1 MSETNTNTNG
11 TNTNTNGTNAD
22 TNVQSNGNNNNA
34 QKNDNTN
41 QQTGTQQ
48 NNNVDVEKVKGDAVA
63 EYLKYLGVE
72 DSESLQAIVKKAK
85 EDEEANKTDLQK
97 KDDALTETTKELV
110 TEREARVIAEAKL
123 SAIQL
128 GAKPELVDDLVIVA
142 KAKVTKEKDINA
154 VIAEMKDSTNGKIYF
169 VTSDEEENETNKK
182 GTVTRSRVKVK
193 KTTEQNKQGTN
204 GDSNS
209 VDSKYTGT
217 MAERLLAGR
226 KAVKSH
232 YFK

>member
-1 MSETNTNTNG
+1 MSETNTNTDAQN
-11 TNTNTNGTNAD
+11 NE
-22 TNVQSNGNNNNA
+22 NNNNE
-34 QKNDNTN
+34 QQNNNTN
-41 QQTGTQQ
+41 QQTSTQQ
-48 NNNVDVEKVKGDAVA
+48 NANNVDVEKVKGDAVA
-63 EYLKYLGVE
+63 EYLKSLGVE

-97 KDDALTETTKELV
+97 KDDALTATTKELV

-169 VTSDEEENETNKK
+169 ATDEDETNKK
-182 GTVTRSRVKVK
+182 GTVTRSRVKK
-193 KTTEQNKQGTN
+193 ATEQNKQGTN
-204 GDSNS
+204 GDSNNG
-209 VDSKYTGT
+209 DSKYAGT

>member
-1 MSETNTNTNG
+1 MSEVNTNTNG
-11 TNTNTNGTNAD
+11 ANGEQ
-22 TNVQSNGNNNNA
+22 NVQNNNANNNNS
-34 QKNDNTN
+34 QQNNNTN
-41 QQTGTQQ
+41 QQTSTQQ
-48 NNNVDVEKVKGDAVA
+48 NNNVDVEKVKGDAIA
-63 EYLKYLGVE
+63 EYLKSLGVE
-72 DSESLQAIVKKAK
+72 NSDSLQAIVKKAK

-97 KDDALTETTKELV
+97 KDDALTATTKELV
-110 TEREARVIAEAKL
+110 NEREARVIAEAKL

-142 KAKVTKEKDINA
+142 KAKVTKDKDINA

-169 VTSDEEENETNKK
+169 ATKEDETNKK
-182 GTVTRSRVKVK
+182 GTVTRSRVK
-193 KTTEQNKQGTN
+193 KTMEQNKQGTN
-204 GDSNS
+204 ENSNNG
-209 VDSKYTGT
+209 DSKYAGT

>member
-1 MSETNTNTNG
+1 METNTNTN
-11 TNTNTNGTNAD
+11 
-22 TNVQSNGNNNNA
+22 VQNN
-34 QKNDNTN
+34 NTN
-41 QQTGTQQ
+41 QQTSTQQNNSNNNNSQQSNNASQQTSTQQ
-48 NNNVDVEKVKGDAVA
+48 NNNVDVEKVKGDAIS
-63 EYLKYLGVE
+63 EYLKSLGVE
-72 DSESLQAIVKKAK
+72 NSDSLQAIVKKAK

-97 KDDALTETTKELV
+97 KDDELTATTKELV
-110 TEREARVIAEAKL
+110 NEREARVIAEAKL

-142 KAKVTKEKDINA
+142 KAKVTKDKDINA

-169 VTSDEEENETNKK
+169 STSDEEDNETNKK
-182 GTVTRSRVKVK
+182 GTVTRSRVK
-193 KTTEQNKQGTN
+193 KTTEQNKQSTNGESNN
-204 GDSNS
+204 GDS
-209 VDSKYTGT
+209 KYAGT

>member
-1 MSETNTNTNG
+1 MSENI
-11 TNTNTNGTNAD
+11 D
-22 TNVQSNGNNNNA
+22 NNA
-34 QKNDNTN
+34 QGTGGDDNTQNNDTN
-41 QQTGTQQ
+41 QQTTTQQ

-63 EYLKYLGVE
+63 EYLKSLGVE
-72 DSESLQAIVKKAK
+72 DSESLQVIVKKAK

-97 KDDALTETTKELV
+97 KDDALTATTKELV

-154 VIAEMKDSTNGKIYF
+154 VIVEMKDSTNGKIYF
-169 VTSDEEENETNKK
+169 ATDEDEANKK
-182 GTVTRSRVKVK
+182 GTVTRSRVK

-204 GDSNS
+204 GDSNNG
-209 VDSKYTGT
+209 DSKYAGT

>member
-11 TNTNTNGTNAD
+11 TNTEPNTQNNNA
-22 TNVQSNGNNNNA
+22 NNNNS
-34 QKNDNTN
+34 
-41 QQTGTQQ
+41 QQ
-48 NNNVDVEKVKGDAVA
+48 NNNVDVEKVKGDAIT
-63 EYLKYLGVE
+63 EYLKSLGVE
-72 DSESLQAIVKKAK
+72 NSDSLQAIVKKAK

-97 KDDALTETTKELV
+97 KDDELTATTKELV
-110 TEREARVIAEAKL
+110 NEREARVIAEAKL

-142 KAKVTKEKDINA
+142 KAKVTKDKDINA
-154 VIAEMKDSTNGKIYF
+154 VIAEMKDSTNGKTYF

-182 GTVTRSRVKVK
+182 GTVTRSRVK

-204 GDSNS
+204 ENSNNG
-209 VDSKYTGT
+209 DSKYAGT

>member
-11 TNTNTNGTNAD
+11 TNGETNAQ
-22 TNVQSNGNNNNA
+22 NNINNNNT
-34 QKNDNTN
+34 QQNNNTN
-41 QQTGTQQ
+41 QQTSIQQ
-48 NNNVDVEKVKGDAVA
+48 NANNVDVEKVKGDAVA
-63 EYLKYLGVE
+63 EYLKSLGVE

-97 KDDALTETTKELV
+97 KDDALTATTKELV

-128 GAKPELVDDLVIVA
+128 GAKLELVDDLVIVA

-169 VTSDEEENETNKK
+169 ATDEDETNKK
-182 GTVTRSRVKVK
+182 GTVTRSRVKK
-193 KTTEQNKQGTN
+193 ATEQNKQGTN
-204 GDSNS
+204 GDSNNG
-209 VDSKYTGT
+209 DSKYAGT

>member
-1 MSETNTNTNG
+1 MSENI
-11 TNTNTNGTNAD
+11 D
-22 TNVQSNGNNNNA
+22 NNA
-34 QKNDNTN
+34 QGTGGDDNTQNNDTN
-41 QQTGTQQ
+41 QQTSTQQ

-63 EYLKYLGVE
+63 EYLKSLGVE

-97 KDDALTETTKELV
+97 KDDALTATTKELI

-154 VIAEMKDSTNGKIYF
+154 VIAEMKDSINGKIYF
-169 VTSDEEENETNKK
+169 ATDEDETNKK
-182 GTVTRSRVKVK
+182 GTVTRSRVKK
-193 KTTEQNKQGTN
+193 ATEQNKQGTN
-204 GDSNS
+204 GDSNNG
-209 VDSKYTGT
+209 DSKYAGT

>member
-1 MSETNTNTNG
+1 MSETNTNT
-11 TNTNTNGTNAD
+11 D
-22 TNVQSNGNNNNA
+22 VQDNENNNNE
-34 QKNDNTN
+34 QQNNNTN
-41 QQTGTQQ
+41 QQTSTQQ
-48 NNNVDVEKVKGDAVA
+48 NNNVDVEKVKGDAIA
-63 EYLKYLGVE
+63 EYLKSLGVE
-72 DSESLQAIVKKAK
+72 NSDSLQAIVKKAK

-97 KDDALTETTKELV
+97 KDDALTATTKELV
-110 TEREARVIAEAKL
+110 NEREARVIAEAKL

-142 KAKVTKEKDINA
+142 KAKVTKDKDINA

-169 VTSDEEENETNKK
+169 VTNDEEEDETNKK
-182 GTVTRSRVKVK
+182 GTVTRSRVK

-204 GDSNS
+204 GDSNNG
-209 VDSKYTGT
+209 DSKYAGT

>member
-11 TNTNTNGTNAD
+11 TNGETNAQND
-22 TNVQSNGNNNNA
+22 INNNNT
-34 QKNDNTN
+34 QQNNNTN
-41 QQTGTQQ
+41 QQTSTQQ
-48 NNNVDVEKVKGDAVA
+48 NANNVDVEKVKGDAVA
-63 EYLKYLGVE
+63 EYLKSLGVE

-97 KDDALTETTKELV
+97 KDDALTATTKDLV

-154 VIAEMKDSTNGKIYF
+154 VIVEMKDSTNGKIYF
-169 VTSDEEENETNKK
+169 ATDEDETNKK
-182 GTVTRSRVKVK
+182 GTVTRSRVKK
-193 KTTEQNKQGTN
+193 ATEQNKQGTN
-204 GDSNS
+204 GDSNNG
-209 VDSKYTGT
+209 DSKYAGT

>member
-1 MSETNTNTNG
+1 MSETNISTDAQNNE
-11 TNTNTNGTNAD
+11 
-22 TNVQSNGNNNNA
+22 NNNNE
-34 QKNDNTN
+34 QQDNNTK
-41 QQTGTQQ
+41 QQTSTQQ
-48 NNNVDVEKVKGDAVA
+48 KNNVDVEKVKGDAVA
-63 EYLKYLGVE
+63 EYLKSLGVE

-85 EDEEANKTDLQK
+85 EDEEANKSDLQK
-97 KDDALTETTKELV
+97 KDDALTATTKELV

-142 KAKVTKEKDINA
+142 KAKVTKDKDINA

-169 VTSDEEENETNKK
+169 ATGDEDETNKK
-182 GTVTRSRVKVK
+182 GTVTRSRVK

-204 GDSNS
+204 G
-209 VDSKYTGT
+209 DSKYTGT

>member
-1 MSETNTNTNG
+1 MSE

-22 TNVQSNGNNNNA
+22 TNVQNNANNNNA
-34 QKNDNTN
+34 QQNNNTN
-41 QQTGTQQ
+41 QQTSTQQ
-48 NNNVDVEKVKGDAVA
+48 NANNVDVEKVKGDAVA
-63 EYLKYLGVE
+63 EYLKSLGVE

-169 VTSDEEENETNKK
+169 ATDEDETNKK
-182 GTVTRSRVKVK
+182 GTVTRSRVN

-204 GDSNS
+204 GDSNNG
-209 VDSKYTGT
+209 DSKYAGT

>member
-1 MSETNTNTNG
+1 MSENIDN
-11 TNTNTNGTNAD
+11 
-22 TNVQSNGNNNNA
+22 NVQGTGGDDNTQNN
-34 QKNDNTN
+34 DTN
-41 QQTGTQQ
+41 QQTSTQQ
-48 NNNVDVEKVKGDAVA
+48 NNNVDVEKVKGDAIA
-63 EYLKYLGVE
+63 EYLKSLGVE
-72 DSESLQAIVKKAK
+72 NSDSLQAIVKKAK

-97 KDDALTETTKELV
+97 KDDALTATTKELV
-110 TEREARVIAEAKL
+110 TEREARAIAEAKL

-128 GAKPELVDDLVIVA
+128 GAKLELVDDLVIVA

-154 VIAEMKDSTNGKIYF
+154 VITEMKDSTNGKIYF
-169 VTSDEEENETNKK
+169 VTDEDETNKK
-182 GTVTRSRVKVK
+182 GTVTRSRVK

-204 GDSNS
+204 GDSNNG
-209 VDSKYTGT
+209 DSKYAGT

>member
-11 TNTNTNGTNAD
+11 TNGETNAQ
-22 TNVQSNGNNNNA
+22 NNINNNNT
-34 QKNDNTN
+34 QQNNNTN
-41 QQTGTQQ
+41 QQTSTQQ
-48 NNNVDVEKVKGDAVA
+48 NANNVDVEKVKGDAVA
-63 EYLKYLGVE
+63 EYLKSLGVE

-97 KDDALTETTKELV
+97 KDDALTATTKELV

-128 GAKPELVDDLVIVA
+128 GAKPELVDDLVIIA

-154 VIAEMKDSTNGKIYF
+154 VIVEMKDSTNGKIYF
-169 VTSDEEENETNKK
+169 ATDEDETNKK
-182 GTVTRSRVKVK
+182 GTVTRLRVK

-204 GDSNS
+204 GDSNNG
-209 VDSKYTGT
+209 DSKYAGT

>member
-11 TNTNTNGTNAD
+11 TNGEQNIQQNN
-22 TNVQSNGNNNNA
+22 SNNNNS
-34 QKNDNTN
+34 QQNNNTS
-41 QQTGTQQ
+41 QQTSTQQ
-48 NNNVDVEKVKGDAVA
+48 NNNVDVEKVKGDAIA
-63 EYLKYLGVE
+63 EYLKSLGVE
-72 DSESLQAIVKKAK
+72 NSDSLQAIVKKAK

-97 KDDALTETTKELV
+97 KDDELTATTKELV
-110 TEREARVIAEAKL
+110 NEREARVIAEAKL

-142 KAKVTKEKDINA
+142 KAKVTKDKDINA

-182 GTVTRSRVKVK
+182 GTVTRSRVK

-204 GDSNS
+204 ENSNNG
-209 VDSKYTGT
+209 DSKYAGT

>member
-1 MSETNTNTNG
+1 MSENIDN
-11 TNTNTNGTNAD
+11 
-22 TNVQSNGNNNNA
+22 NVQGTGGDDNTQNN
-34 QKNDNTN
+34 DTN
-41 QQTGTQQ
+41 QQTSTQQ
-48 NNNVDVEKVKGDAVA
+48 NNNVDVEKVKGDAIA
-63 EYLKYLGVE
+63 EYLKSLGVE
-72 DSESLQAIVKKAK
+72 NSDSLQAIVKKAK

-97 KDDALTETTKELV
+97 KDDALTATTKELV

-128 GAKPELVDDLVIVA
+128 GAKLELVDDLVIVA

-154 VIAEMKDSTNGKIYF
+154 VITEMKDSTNGKIYF
-169 VTSDEEENETNKK
+169 VTDEDETNKK
-182 GTVTRSRVKVK
+182 GTVTRSRVK

-204 GDSNS
+204 GDSNNG
-209 VDSKYTGT
+209 DSKYAGT

>member
-1 MSETNTNTNG
+1 MSETNTNT
-11 TNTNTNGTNAD
+11 D
-22 TNVQSNGNNNNA
+22 VQNNENNNNE
-34 QKNDNTN
+34 QQNNNTN
-41 QQTGTQQ
+41 QQTSTQQ

-63 EYLKYLGVE
+63 EYLKSLGVE

-97 KDDALTETTKELV
+97 KDDALTATTRELV

-154 VIAEMKDSTNGKIYF
+154 VIVEMKDSTNGKIYF
-169 VTSDEEENETNKK
+169 ATEEEENETNKK
-182 GTVTRSRVKVK
+182 GTVTRSRVK

-204 GDSNS
+204 ENSNNG
-209 VDSKYTGT
+209 DSKYAGT

>member
-1 MSETNTNTNG
+1 MSETNTNG
-11 TNTNTNGTNAD
+11 TNEE
-22 TNVQSNGNNNNA
+22 TNVQNNANNNNT
-34 QKNDNTN
+34 QQNNNTN
-41 QQTGTQQ
+41 QQTSTQQ

-63 EYLKYLGVE
+63 EYLKSLGVE
-72 DSESLQAIVKKAK
+72 SSESLQAIVKKAK
-85 EDEEANKTDLQK
+85 DDEEANKSDLQK
-97 KDDALTETTKELV
+97 KDDELTATTKELV

-142 KAKVTKEKDINA
+142 KAKVTKDKDINA
-154 VIAEMKDSTNGKIYF
+154 VIVEMKDSTNGKIYF
-169 VTSDEEENETNKK
+169 ATEEDETNKK
-182 GTVTRSRVKVK
+182 GTVTRSRVK
-193 KTTEQNKQGTN
+193 KTTEQNKQSTNENSNN
-204 GDSNS
+204 GDS
-209 VDSKYTGT
+209 KYAGT

>member
-1 MSETNTNTNG
+1 MSETNTNT
-11 TNTNTNGTNAD
+11 D
-22 TNVQSNGNNNNA
+22 VQNNENNNNE
-34 QKNDNTN
+34 QQNNNTS
-41 QQTGTQQ
+41 QQTNTQQ
-48 NNNVDVEKVKGDAVA
+48 NNNVDVEKVKGDAIA
-63 EYLKYLGVE
+63 EYLKSLGVE
-72 DSESLQAIVKKAK
+72 NSDSLQAIVKKAK

-97 KDDALTETTKELV
+97 KDDALTATTKELV
-110 TEREARVIAEAKL
+110 DEREARVIAEAKL

-142 KAKVTKEKDINA
+142 KAKVTKDKDINA

-169 VTSDEEENETNKK
+169 VTSDEEESETNKK
-182 GTVTRSRVKVK
+182 GTVTRSRVK
-193 KTTEQNKQGTN
+193 KTTEQNKQGANENSNN
-204 GDSNS
+204 GDS
-209 VDSKYTGT
+209 KYAGT

>member
-11 TNTNTNGTNAD
+11 TNGETNAQ
-22 TNVQSNGNNNNA
+22 NNINNNNT
-34 QKNDNTN
+34 QQNNNTN
-41 QQTGTQQ
+41 QQTSTQQ
-48 NNNVDVEKVKGDAVA
+48 NANNVDVEKVKGDAVA
-63 EYLKYLGVE
+63 EYLKSLGVE
-72 DSESLQAIVKKAK
+72 NSDSLQAIVKKAK

-97 KDDALTETTKELV
+97 KDDALTATTKELV

-169 VTSDEEENETNKK
+169 ATDEDETNKK
-182 GTVTRSRVKVK
+182 GTVTRSRVK

-204 GDSNS
+204 GDSNNG
-209 VDSKYTGT
+209 DSKYAGT

>member
-11 TNTNTNGTNAD
+11 TNTEPNTQNNNA
-22 TNVQSNGNNNNA
+22 NNNNA
-34 QKNDNTN
+34 QQNSNTN
-41 QQTGTQQ
+41 QQTSTQQ
-48 NNNVDVEKVKGDAVA
+48 NNNVDVEKVKGDAIA
-63 EYLKYLGVE
+63 EYLKSLGVE
-72 DSESLQAIVKKAK
+72 NSDSLQAIVKKAK

-97 KDDALTETTKELV
+97 KDDELTATTKELV
-110 TEREARVIAEAKL
+110 NEREARVIAEAKL

-142 KAKVTKEKDINA
+142 KAKVTKDKDINA

-182 GTVTRSRVKVK
+182 GTVTRSRVK
-193 KTTEQNKQGTN
+193 KTTEQNKQGINENSNN
-204 GDSNS
+204 GDS
-209 VDSKYTGT
+209 KYAGT

>member
-11 TNTNTNGTNAD
+11 TNTEQNTQNNNA
-22 TNVQSNGNNNNA
+22 NNNNS
-34 QKNDNTN
+34 QQNNNTN
-41 QQTGTQQ
+41 QQTSTQQ
-48 NNNVDVEKVKGDAVA
+48 NNNVDVEKVKDDAIA
-63 EYLKYLGVE
+63 EYLKSLGVE
-72 DSESLQAIVKKAK
+72 NSDSLQAIVKKAK
-85 EDEEANKTDLQK
+85 EDEEANKTDLQR
-97 KDDALTETTKELV
+97 KDDELTATTKELV
-110 TEREARVIAEAKL
+110 EEREARVIAEAKL

-142 KAKVTKEKDINA
+142 KAKVTKDKDINA

-169 VTSDEEENETNKK
+169 ATSDEEDNETNKK
-182 GTVTRSRVKVK
+182 GTVTRSRVK
-193 KTTEQNKQGTN
+193 KTTEQNNQNTN
-204 GDSNS
+204 GESNDG
-209 VDSKYTGT
+209 DSKYAGT

>member
-1 MSETNTNTNG
+1 MSENI
-11 TNTNTNGTNAD
+11 D
-22 TNVQSNGNNNNA
+22 NNA
-34 QKNDNTN
+34 QGTGGDDNTQNNDTN
-41 QQTGTQQ
+41 QQTSTQQ

-63 EYLKYLGVE
+63 EYLKSLGVE

-97 KDDALTETTKELV
+97 KDDALTATTKELV

-182 GTVTRSRVKVK
+182 GTVTRSRVK

-209 VDSKYTGT
+209 LDSKYTGT

>member
-1 MSETNTNTNG
+1 MSENI
-11 TNTNTNGTNAD
+11 D
-22 TNVQSNGNNNNA
+22 NNA
-34 QKNDNTN
+34 QGTGGDDNTQNNDTN
-41 QQTGTQQ
+41 QQTSTQQ

-63 EYLKYLGVE
+63 EYLKSLGVE

-97 KDDALTETTKELV
+97 KDDALTATTKELV

-128 GAKPELVDDLVIVA
+128 GAKPELVDDLVIIA

-154 VIAEMKDSTNGKIYF
+154 VIAEMKDSTNGKTYF
-169 VTSDEEENETNKK
+169 ATDEDETNKN
-182 GTVTRSRVKVK
+182 GTVTRSRVK

-204 GDSNS
+204 GDSNNG
-209 VDSKYTGT
+209 DSKYAGT

>member
-1 MSETNTNTNG
+1 MSETNTNT
-11 TNTNTNGTNAD
+11 D
-22 TNVQSNGNNNNA
+22 VQNNENNNNE
-34 QKNDNTN
+34 QQNNNTN
-41 QQTGTQQ
+41 QQTSTQQ
-48 NNNVDVEKVKGDAVA
+48 NNNVDVEKVKGDAIA
-63 EYLKYLGVE
+63 EYLKSLGVE
-72 DSESLQAIVKKAK
+72 NSDSLQAIVKKAK

-97 KDDALTETTKELV
+97 KDDALTATTKELV
-110 TEREARVIAEAKL
+110 NEREARVIAEAKL

-142 KAKVTKEKDINA
+142 KAKVTKDKDINA

-169 VTSDEEENETNKK
+169 VTNDEEENETNKK
-182 GTVTRSRVKVK
+182 GTVTRSRVK
-193 KTTEQNKQGTN
+193 KTTEQNKQGENENSNN
-204 GDSNS
+204 GDS
-209 VDSKYTGT
+209 KYAGT

>member
-1 MSETNTNTNG
+1 MSEVNTNTNG
-11 TNTNTNGTNAD
+11 TNGEQNAQ
-22 TNVQSNGNNNNA
+22 NNNANNNNA
-34 QKNDNTN
+34 QQNNNTS
-41 QQTGTQQ
+41 QQTNTQQ
-48 NNNVDVEKVKGDAVA
+48 NSNVDVEKVKGDAIA
-63 EYLKYLGVE
+63 EYLKSLGVE
-72 DSESLQAIVKKAK
+72 NSESLQAIVKKAK

-97 KDDALTETTKELV
+97 KDDALTATTKELV
-110 TEREARVIAEAKL
+110 DEREARVIAEAKL

-142 KAKVTKEKDINA
+142 KAKVTKDKDINA

-169 VTSDEEENETNKK
+169 AAGDEDETNKK
-182 GTVTRSRVKVK
+182 GTVTRSRVK
-193 KTTEQNKQGTN
+193 KTTEQNNQNKNGESNN
-204 GDSNS
+204 GDS
-209 VDSKYTGT
+209 KYAGT

>member
-1 MSETNTNTNG
+1 MSETNTNG
-11 TNTNTNGTNAD
+11 TNEETNAQ
-22 TNVQSNGNNNNA
+22 NNANNNNA
-34 QKNDNTN
+34 QQNNNTN
-41 QQTGTQQ
+41 QQTSTQQ
-48 NNNVDVEKVKGDAVA
+48 NNVDVEKVKGDAVA
-63 EYLKYLGVE
+63 EYLKSLGVE

-85 EDEEANKTDLQK
+85 DDEEANKTDLQK
-97 KDDALTETTKELV
+97 KDDALTATTKELV

-142 KAKVTKEKDINA
+142 KAKATKDKDINV

-169 VTSDEEENETNKK
+169 ATEEDETNKN
-182 GTVTRSRVKVK
+182 GTVTRSRVK

-204 GDSNS
+204 ENSNNG
-209 VDSKYTGT
+209 DSKYAGT

>member
-11 TNTNTNGTNAD
+11 TNTAPNTQNNNA
-22 TNVQSNGNNNNA
+22 NNNNS
-34 QKNDNTN
+34 QQNNNTN
-41 QQTGTQQ
+41 QQTSTQQ
-48 NNNVDVEKVKGDAVA
+48 NNNVDVEKVKGDAIA
-63 EYLKYLGVE
+63 EYLKFLGVE
-72 DSESLQAIVKKAK
+72 NSDSLQAIVKKAK

-97 KDDALTETTKELV
+97 KDDALTATTKELV
-110 TEREARVIAEAKL
+110 DEREARVIAEAKL

-142 KAKVTKEKDINA
+142 KAKVTKDKDINA

-169 VTSDEEENETNKK
+169 VTSDEEEDETNKK
-182 GTVTRSRVKVK
+182 GTVTRSRVN
-193 KTTEQNKQGTN
+193 KTTEQNNQNTNGESNN
-204 GDSNS
+204 GDS
-209 VDSKYTGT
+209 KYAGT

>member
-1 MSETNTNTNG
+1 MSETNTNT
-11 TNTNTNGTNAD
+11 D
-22 TNVQSNGNNNNA
+22 VQDNENNNNE
-34 QKNDNTN
+34 QQNNNTN
-41 QQTGTQQ
+41 QQTSTQQ
-48 NNNVDVEKVKGDAVA
+48 NNNVDVEKVKGDAIA
-63 EYLKYLGVE
+63 EYLKSLGVE
-72 DSESLQAIVKKAK
+72 NSDSLQAIVKKAK
-85 EDEEANKTDLQK
+85 EDEEANKTALQK
-97 KDDALTETTKELV
+97 KDDALTATTKELV
-110 TEREARVIAEAKL
+110 NEREARVIAEAKL

-142 KAKVTKEKDINA
+142 KAKVTKDKDINA

-169 VTSDEEENETNKK
+169 VTNDEEDDETNKK
-182 GTVTRSRVKVK
+182 GTVTRSRVK

-204 GDSNS
+204 GDSNNG
-209 VDSKYTGT
+209 DSKYAGT

>member
-1 MSETNTNTNG
+1 MSENIDNNVQETGGDDNTQNN
-11 TNTNTNGTNAD
+11 D
-22 TNVQSNGNNNNA
+22 TN
-34 QKNDNTN
+34 QKTS
-41 QQTGTQQ
+41 TRQ

-63 EYLKYLGVE
+63 EYLKSLGVE

-97 KDDALTETTKELV
+97 KDDALTATTKELV

-128 GAKPELVDDLVIVA
+128 GAKPELVDDLVIIA

-154 VIAEMKDSTNGKIYF
+154 VIVEMKDSINGKIYF
-169 VTSDEEENETNKK
+169 ATDEDETNKK
-182 GTVTRSRVKVK
+182 GTVTRSRVK

-204 GDSNS
+204 GDSNNG
-209 VDSKYTGT
+209 DSKYTGT

>member
-1 MSETNTNTNG
+1 MSEVNTNTNG
-11 TNTNTNGTNAD
+11 TNGEQNAQ
-22 TNVQSNGNNNNA
+22 NNNANNNNA
-34 QKNDNTN
+34 QQNNNTS
-41 QQTGTQQ
+41 QQTNTQQ
-48 NNNVDVEKVKGDAVA
+48 NSNVDVEKVKGDAIT
-63 EYLKYLGVE
+63 EYLKSLGVE
-72 DSESLQAIVKKAK
+72 NSESLQAIVKKAK

-97 KDDALTETTKELV
+97 KDDALTATTKELV
-110 TEREARVIAEAKL
+110 DEREARVIAEAKL

-142 KAKVTKEKDINA
+142 KAKVTKDKDINA

-169 VTSDEEENETNKK
+169 ATGEEDETNKK
-182 GTVTRSRVKVK
+182 GTVTRSRVK
-193 KTTEQNKQGTN
+193 KTTEQNNQNKN
-204 GDSNS
+204 GESNS
-209 VDSKYTGT
+209 GDSKYAGT

>member
-11 TNTNTNGTNAD
+11 TNIEPNTQNNNA
-22 TNVQSNGNNNNA
+22 NNNNS
-34 QKNDNTN
+34 QQNNNTN
-41 QQTGTQQ
+41 QQTSTQQ
-48 NNNVDVEKVKGDAVA
+48 NNNVDVEKVKGDAIA
-63 EYLKYLGVE
+63 EYLKSLGVE
-72 DSESLQAIVKKAK
+72 NSDSLQAIVKKAK

-97 KDDALTETTKELV
+97 KDDVLTATTKELV
-110 TEREARVIAEAKL
+110 DEREARVIAEAKL

-142 KAKVTKEKDINA
+142 KAKVAKDKDINA

-169 VTSDEEENETNKK
+169 VTSDEDETSKK
-182 GTVTRSRVKVK
+182 GMVTRSRVKK
-193 KTTEQNKQGTN
+193 LTEQNKQGANENSNN
-204 GDSNS
+204 GDS
-209 VDSKYTGT
+209 KYAGT